1 MRFHTIKPNPF
12 AIAEVTATSQ
22 LLIIKRTN

>member
-1 MRFHTIKPNPF
+1 MRFHTIRPNPF
-12 AIAEVTATSQ
+12 AIAEITATSR